1 MKRFPYALLLLAVT
15 LGLPRAAGAE
25 RVERVFPA
33 SEDVT
38 VELRN
43 LHGQVT
49 VQSWN
54 RPQVQVIALRRS
66 QAVET
71 HIEQSENRIHV
82 HTHLLQ
88 SSAPAGERAVDYEIW
103 APPGARLHL
112 YQETGTLRVES
123 FFQDV
128 IVETV
133 AAGVYL
139 RNLNG
144 HTSVKTLNGSVTA
157 ERCTG
162 RLDAASISGTLRFL
176 DTDTE
181 RLVANTTSG
190 DIYYQG
196 DFQRGGSYDF
206 INHEGL
212 IELLL
217 PATASFELDARS
229 VQGEVVNELPLRP
242 RSHGR
247 VPQGS
252 VMKSLLGTVHT
263 GAALVRATSFSG
275 TIRLRKQ

>member
-1 MKRFPYALLLLAVT
+1 MKRLSHALLPLTVT
-15 LGLPRAAGAE
+15 LAFALTAAAE
-25 RVERVFPA
+25 RIERLFPA

-38 VELRN
+38 IEFRN

-54 RPQVQVIALRRS
+54 RPQVQIIAVRRS

-71 HIEQSENRIHV
+71 HLEQGENRVHV

-88 SSAPAGERAVDYEIW
+88 SSAPAGERSVDYEIW
-103 APPGARLHL
+103 APPSARLHL

-123 FFQDV
+123 FFRDV
-128 IVETV
+128 TVETV
-133 AAGVYL
+133 AASVYL
-139 RNLNG
+139 RNVNG

-176 DTDTE
+176 ETDAE

-190 DIYYQG
+190 DIFYQG

-206 INHEGL
+206 INHEGR

>member
-1 MKRFPYALLLLAVT
+1 MKRFFYCLLLVGVT
-15 LGLPRAAGAE
+15 LGLPLAAAAE
-25 RVERVFPA
+25 RVERLFPA
-33 SEDVT
+33 AEDVT
-38 VELRN
+38 IELRN
-43 LHGQVT
+43 LNGQVT

-54 RPQVQVIALRRS
+54 RSQVQVIALRRS

-71 HIEQSENRIHV
+71 HIEPGENRIHV

-88 SSAPAGERAVDYEIW
+88 NSAPASERAVDYEIW

-128 IVETV
+128 TVETV
-133 AAGVYL
+133 AASVSL

-162 RLDAASISGTLRFL
+162 RLEATTISGTLRFL
-176 DTDTE
+176 DTDAG

-196 DFQRGGSYDF
+196 DFQRGASYDF
-206 INHEGL
+206 ISHDGL

-229 VQGEVVNELPLRP
+229 VQGEVINELPLRP

-252 VMKSLLGTVHT
+252 VMKSLLGTVAT